1 MAKRTTTTVAVLT
14 HEDVSISLTLLLRD
28 LLRRA
33 NGLLGREQ
41 FVVSLTGRRGLR
53 RLTQGEVTLRLAP
66 LDATPDY
73 LVVPPFAPGT
83 DPFAARAGEARLI
96 ETCHDAGAV
105 VGSACLGALMIAQTG
120 RLDGHTATTHWA
132 WVQRAR
138 ERFPAVRWDA
148 SRMLARS
155 GGFVTAGGFLAA
167 VDLALALVERE
178 TARPT
183 SRELGRLV
191 LADSARQHQSIY
203 ATSLVDTPTED
214 PRMQRLER
222 WLQAHLAEAI
232 TVDDMAAVCRL
243 EPRTFRRAFG
253 RAYGFSPKKLLQLK
267 RIEKVRT
274 LLRRSDLSLED
285 VVGQVG
291 VSDVPSFRKVF
302 QRELGVSPA
311 EYRRQIRLHG

>member
-1 MAKRTTTTVAVLT
+1 
-14 HEDVSISLTLLLRD
+14 
-28 LLRRA
+28 
-33 NGLLGREQ
+33 
-41 FVVSLTGRRGLR
+41 
-53 RLTQGEVTLRLAP
+53 
-66 LDATPDY
+66 
-73 LVVPPFAPGT
+73 
-83 DPFAARAGEARLI
+83 
-96 ETCHDAGAV
+96 
-105 VGSACLGALMIAQTG
+105 
-120 RLDGHTATTHWA
+120 
-132 WVQRAR
+132 
-138 ERFPAVRWDA
+138 
-148 SRMLARS
+148 MLARS

-311 EYRRQIRLHG
+311 EYRRQIRLRG